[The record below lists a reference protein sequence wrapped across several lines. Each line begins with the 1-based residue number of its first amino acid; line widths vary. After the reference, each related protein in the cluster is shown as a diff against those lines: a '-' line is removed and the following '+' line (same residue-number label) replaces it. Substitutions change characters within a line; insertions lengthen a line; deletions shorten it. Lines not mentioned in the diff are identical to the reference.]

1 MNNDISRRFDVHVWS
16 EHPEVNTFVN
26 SIYEQHFKW
35 QNPNLIKKHIKLVLL
50 DLYLAWNEHPNMKLG
65 VNLNNNAYKAK
76 SRYNELH
83 ISKKTITVVKRLHEL
98 QLINMVY
105 GFNDPTGRFSKV
117 ARIWS
122 TQNLINQFKKTPF
135 KTYHIHNDIKREVI
149 ILRNSLKKDIEY
161 DDNDE
166 THKMRSVII
175 EYNKLINRTFI
186 DIPELDKPI
195 INSKDKYITI
205 SSSEKFTRRIFNN
218 ETWEDGGRFYGGWWQ
233 RVPSFFR
240 SKIYINDKPTIEDDY
255 STLHPILLYANKGI
269 NYLKLKR
276 GDAYDFDVPDLT
288 DKEDR
293 RTLVKTLLLIAINA
307 KDETST
313 FRAVKSELQNELP
326 YYSFTFNNLRIILTK
341 LKEKHPEIADDFCTG
356 KGLQLMNLDGKI
368 TDYIIDKFT
377 QNNIP
382 ILCIHDSFVVPFNQ
396 DNFLRTTMNEG
407 IKIVTN
413 KGIPNI
419 DRKALGFHEVNSTK
433 HLDRDLYLERINN
446 LSQTTPNKSR
456 GYLYR
461 KQLFKEYSDTII

>member
-175 EYNKLINRTFI
+175 EYN
-186 DIPELDKPI
+186 
-195 INSKDKYITI
+195 
-205 SSSEKFTRRIFNN
+205 
-218 ETWEDGGRFYGGWWQ
+218 
-233 RVPSFFR
+233 
-240 SKIYINDKPTIEDDY
+240 
-255 STLHPILLYANKGI
+255 
-269 NYLKLKR
+269 
-276 GDAYDFDVPDLT
+276 
-288 DKEDR
+288 
-293 RTLVKTLLLIAINA
+293 
-307 KDETST
+307 
-313 FRAVKSELQNELP
+313 
-326 YYSFTFNNLRIILTK
+326 
-341 LKEKHPEIADDFCTG
+341 
-356 KGLQLMNLDGKI
+356 
-368 TDYIIDKFT
+368 
-377 QNNIP
+377 NI
-382 ILCIHDSFVVPFNQ
+382 
-396 DNFLRTTMNEG
+396 
-407 IKIVTN
+407 
-413 KGIPNI
+413 
-419 DRKALGFHEVNSTK
+419 
-433 HLDRDLYLERINN
+433 
-446 LSQTTPNKSR
+446 
-456 GYLYR
+456 
-461 KQLFKEYSDTII
+461 